1 MLARMSFS
9 SLNARTLLF
18 ARPLF
23 TVIENME
30 LKREKKRRNP
40 GPVGWLGRRLQK
52 KNTALSPSFFSFFF
66 FFYRCKPCSALYT
79 PAETQNDGRV
89 RAIYFRTYGQHMFPL
104 GPVNIRNTKMVR
116 TLLLYLLLK
125 LLTF

>member
-52 KNTALSPSFFSFFF
+52 KNTALSPSFFPSSSSFIDV
-66 FFYRCKPCSALYT
+66 S
-79 PAETQNDGRV
+79 RV
-89 RAIYFRTYGQHMFPL
+89 VPYIPPL
-104 GPVNIRNTKMVR
+104 RHRMMGG
-116 TLLLYLLLK
+116 
-125 LLTF
+125 